1 MGRIKTQLVK
11 RKTRDLMEQHAGA
24 FTSDF
29 EKNKELV
36 QDYTE
41 GSSRKLRNLI
51 AGYITR
57 IVKSKKAQ

>member
-11 RKTRDLMEQHAGA
+11 SVTHDLVEQRGDEL
-24 FTSDF
+24 TNNF

-36 QDYTE
+36 DKFSNV
-41 GSSRKLRNLI
+41 SSKKIRNLI

-57 IVKSKKAQ
+57 LKKSN